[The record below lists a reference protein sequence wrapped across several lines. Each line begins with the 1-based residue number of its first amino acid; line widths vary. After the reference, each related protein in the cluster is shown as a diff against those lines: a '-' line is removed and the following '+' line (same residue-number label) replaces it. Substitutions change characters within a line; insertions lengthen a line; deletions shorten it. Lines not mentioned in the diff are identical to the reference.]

1 MTRASVIVVAAASLA
16 LLAGCAPAPELPA
29 PITQAEATE
38 RMAEQNQGW
47 WDSMFPD
54 EPMPVIEP
62 VEYLD
67 INDPGTISNDCM
79 RDADIDGLVFGADA
93 SWSIVDGDAGTME
106 EVSRTQFICAQKYPY
121 DLSDPAAMGML
132 SDAELAYIW
141 DYNQSRLVPCLQLLG
156 YTVINRTGDY
166 QAQSYWSPYFEM
178 APMPR
183 SNEEW
188 ARIDLRCPPSPVG
201 PLVRPTGG

>member
-1 MTRASVIVVAAASLA
+1 MRGVLAVAAAAASL
-16 LLAGCAPAPELPA
+16 LLLSGCTPAPELPE
-29 PITQAEATE
+29 PITLAEAKA
-38 RMAEQNQGW
+38 RVDEQNRQW

-54 EPMPVIEP
+54 EPMPVVEP

-67 INDPGTISNDCM
+67 VNDPGTKAIDCM
-79 RDADIDGLVFGADA
+79 RDSDIAGLVFGADA

-106 EVSRTQFICAQKYPY
+106 EVSRAQFVCALKYPY

-132 SDAELAYIW
+132 SKAELAWIW
-141 DYNQSRLVPCLQLLG
+141 TYNQKRLVPCLQSLG
-156 YTVINRTGDY
+156 YTVINRTSDY
-166 QAQSYWSPYFEM
+166 TENSYWIPYYEM
-178 APMPR
+178 APIPR

-201 PLVRPTGG
+201 PLFRPTTG